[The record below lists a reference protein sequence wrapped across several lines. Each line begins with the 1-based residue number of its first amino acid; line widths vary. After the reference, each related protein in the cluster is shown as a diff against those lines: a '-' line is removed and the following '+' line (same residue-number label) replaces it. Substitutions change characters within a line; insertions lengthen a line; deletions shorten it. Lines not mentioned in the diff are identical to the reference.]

1 MSSFFQYF
9 YCFFFSIFQVAF
21 KLTYSYKMIIAP
33 IIRKL
38 DEGVEKSIKQEEQL
52 VSLDITVI
60 ANLGKM

>member
-1 MSSFFQYF
+1 M
-9 YCFFFSIFQVAF
+9 AF

-52 VSLDITVI
+52 VSLDINVI
-60 ANLGKM
+60 ANLGKI